1 MTEAAGM
8 KGTVQLFFTFL
19 KIGMFTF
26 GGGYAMIALL
36 RDEFVEKKKWIT
48 NDVFLDMVAI
58 AESTPGP
65 IAVNSATY
73 IGYQISGF
81 WGALV
86 STAAV
91 CIPSFSI
98 IYVISLY
105 FDRFLELTYVGYALE
120 GIQACVVYLI
130 FSAAV
135 RMTKEVCHT
144 FFHRVIVVLV
154 FAAMLLLSLL
164 SVSFSAVFYIVI
176 CGLAGVAQY
185 LAGILSKRRSEK

>member
-1 MTEAAGM
+1 MNKITI
-8 KGTVQLFFTFL
+8 LFLTFL

-36 RDEFVEKKKWIT
+36 KNEFVSKKQWLT
-48 NDVFLDMVAI
+48 NEMFLDMVAI

-65 IAVNSATY
+65 VAINSATY

-144 FFHRVIVVLV
+144 LFHRAIVVLV

-164 SVSFSAVFYIVI
+164 TVSFSAVFYIVI